1 MWQQIKVDKTHDKHG
16 KSPVRVE
23 QRSTMAQVEHVLSGV
38 MIFVAAARAGSFTLA
53 ADRLGITKSAVG
65 KSIAKLEERLGCKLF
80 HRSTRSLGLTVDGEA
95 YFASC
100 SIAMD
105 EILAAEA
112 FLTSTQNTPRGRLRI
127 DLPAAYGRSV
137 VLPVLL
143 DILETNPDLTLTVT
157 FTDSVVDLIEEGID
171 LSIRF
176 GSLKDSSGLV
186 ARRLAVQKQIICA
199 APRYIEKQ
207 GRPESLDELQ
217 QHRCIVN
224 YRRGQRMSW
233 TVVGE
238 DGELARIT
246 PPGTHEIGDG
256 DAIVAM
262 AVAGQ
267 GICQMPSSL
276 VHDHLKT
283 GRLVP
288 VLEKYSPGDVEIHAV
303 WPQTRHMQPKVR
315 RVVDELITRAEQG
328 ALG

>member
-1 MWQQIKVDKTHDKHG
+1 
-16 KSPVRVE
+16 
-23 QRSTMAQVEHVLSGV
+23 
-38 MIFVAAARAGSFTLA
+38 MIFVTAARAGSFTVA

-80 HRSTRSLGLTVDGEA
+80 HRTTRSSGLTVDGEA

-100 SIAMD
+100 SAAVD

-112 FLTSTQNTPRGRLRI
+112 SLTSHQQTPSGRLRV

-143 DILETNPDLTLTVT
+143 EILDANPELKLTVT
-157 FTDSVVDLIEEGID
+157 FTDTVIDLIEEGID

-186 ARRLAVQKQIICA
+186 ARRLTVQKQVICA
-199 APRYIEKQ
+199 APKYLERH
-207 GRPESLDELQ
+207 GCPDSLEELQ
-217 QHRCIVN
+217 NHSCIVN

-233 TVVGE
+233 NVLDEQGE
-238 DGELARIT
+238 QTRIT
-246 PPGTHEIGDG
+246 PPGTHEVGDG
-256 DAIVAM
+256 DAIVSM

-267 GICQMPSSL
+267 GICQMPRSL
-276 VHDHLKT
+276 IRDHLEA

-288 VLEKYSPGDVEIHAV
+288 VLERFNPSDVEIHAV
-303 WPQTRHMQPKVR
+303 WPQTRHLLPKVR
-315 RVVDELITRAEQG
+315 RVVDELVARAKRG
-328 ALG
+328 ALD

>member
-1 MWQQIKVDKTHDKHG
+1 
-16 KSPVRVE
+16 
-23 QRSTMAQVEHVLSGV
+23 MAQVEQALSGV
-38 MIFVAAARAGSFTLA
+38 LIFVTAARAGSFTVA

-80 HRSTRSLGLTVDGEA
+80 HRTTRSSGLTVDGEA

-100 SIAMD
+100 SAAVD

-112 FLTSTQNTPRGRLRI
+112 SLTSHQQTPRGRLRV

-143 DILETNPDLTLTVT
+143 EILDANPELKLTVT
-157 FTDSVVDLIEEGID
+157 FSDTVIDLIEEGID

-186 ARRLAVQKQIICA
+186 ARRLTVQKQVICA
-199 APRYIEKQ
+199 APRYLERR
-207 GRPESLDELQ
+207 GCPDSLEEL
-217 QHRCIVN
+217 HNHSCIVN

-233 TVVGE
+233 NVLDEQGE
-238 DGELARIT
+238 QTRIT
-246 PPGTHEIGDG
+246 PSGAHEVGDG
-256 DAIVAM
+256 DAIVSM

-276 VHDHLKT
+276 VRDHLEA

-288 VLEKYSPGDVEIHAV
+288 VLQRLTPGDVEIHAV
-303 WPQTRHMQPKVR
+303 WPHTRHLLPKVR
-315 RVVDELITRAEQG
+315 RVVDELVARAERG
-328 ALG
+328 ALD